1 VSLNEYCDRVPA
13 AQEQIY
19 YACGTDQSTV
29 LRDPNLEVF
38 RKRNLEVLLLTDPA
52 DEYVLSALGTFREKS
67 IISIDAADLK
77 LPPASTDE
85 QSADKPAQSAADG
98 AVPEGFDRLLEVFR
112 ETLGEQVQDVRRSDR
127 LTDSVCCLVNAEGSM
142 STTMQRILR
151 MNAPDFE
158 MRRMILEVNAA
169 SPLIKRLAELSGNPG
184 NNDFLREC
192 GQQLH
197 ANAMIQAGLAPNGNE
212 MAARLQNFM
221 LQLAAARP

>member
-1 VSLNEYCDRVPA
+1 
-13 AQEQIY
+13 
-19 YACGTDQSTV
+19 
-29 LRDPNLEVF
+29 
-38 RKRNLEVLLLTDPA
+38 
-52 DEYVLSALGTFREKS
+52 
-67 IISIDAADLK
+67 
-77 LPPASTDE
+77 
-85 QSADKPAQSAADG
+85 
-98 AVPEGFDRLLEVFR
+98 
-112 ETLGEQVQDVRRSDR
+112 
-127 LTDSVCCLVNAEGSM
+127 
-142 STTMQRILR
+142 MQRILR

-192 GQQLH
+192 GRQLH